1 MHTLINHE
9 EKDKRSLSDS
19 VEEAHLRGS
28 TENPED
34 PEQRD
39 KKSLMEEANRIVNW
53 RTEKILNI
61 VEIYSSPMRK
71 AFLEYF
77 TKSKDIYFEMI
88 LMIFQRT
95 NQRREQIPIQMILM
109 TK

>member
-9 EKDKRSLSDS
+9 EKGKRSLSDTFDES
-19 VEEAHLRGS
+19 HLSIS

-39 KKSLMEEANRIVNW
+39 KKCLIEEANRIVNW
-53 RTEKILNI
+53 RTEKLINI
-61 VEIYSSPMRK
+61 VDIYSSPMRK

-77 TKSKDIYFEMI
+77 TKSKETYFLKNIEN
-88 LMIFQRT
+88 F
-95 NQRREQIPIQMILM
+95 NRES
-109 TK
+109 TKEEESRF